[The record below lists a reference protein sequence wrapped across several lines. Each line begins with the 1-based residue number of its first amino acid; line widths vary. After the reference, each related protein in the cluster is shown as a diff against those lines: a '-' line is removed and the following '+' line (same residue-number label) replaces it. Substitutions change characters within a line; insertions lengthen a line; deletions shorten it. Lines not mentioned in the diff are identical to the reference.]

1 MMNLSIIR
9 SLGVIMALVV
19 AGVSGQAIAQSDA
32 PKANEVVPVVDG
44 EVFDR
49 IIIVKSEDYT
59 SSLEVNYTRTT
70 DDAVTWSKQVSYIRL
85 QDPEINTAKKYAKV
99 AIDALGK
106 VTPNA
111 KYQASSNEDGSII
124 LLDFVVNR
132 SDMNF
137 IEFNLY
143 RIEEGEQ
150 GVYSIRMVSRVPLLV
165 APTKENM
172 APVIEMRKQWLAQS
186 ARFDMAKIKQMLDA
200 L

>member
-1 MMNLSIIR
+1 
-9 SLGVIMALVV
+9 MALVV

-32 PKANEVVPVVDG
+32 PKANEVVPFVDG
-44 EVFDR
+44 DVFDR

-85 QDPEINTAKKYAKV
+85 QDSEINTAKKYAKV